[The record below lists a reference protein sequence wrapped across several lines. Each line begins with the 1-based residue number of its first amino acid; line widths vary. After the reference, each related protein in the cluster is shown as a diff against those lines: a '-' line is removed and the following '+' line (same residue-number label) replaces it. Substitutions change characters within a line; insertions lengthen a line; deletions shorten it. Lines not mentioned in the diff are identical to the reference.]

1 MSIPRSLMV
10 VTLAVTLSSSSLL
23 LFGQRDAPSDKGAS
37 SDKTADKTADKTTD
51 KAAEKPLPPDST
63 TQGSVDVAGQHIA
76 YTAVAGTLT
85 VGATDVQDAQLGMD
99 GKPLPGSQ
107 LAASEPKDGKDADS
121 GDRVYKD
128 PKDADAVAH
137 IFYVAYFKKDA
148 KNEDRPIT
156 FFYNG
161 GPGSSTV
168 WLHMGSLGPKHVV
181 TDGDQHLPAAPYKL
195 VDNAYSLLDTSD
207 LVFIDMPGT
216 GFGRL
221 VGKDAGK
228 AFWGVDEDANAFA
241 RFIARFITKFNR
253 WNSPKYI
260 FGESYGTTRS
270 AVLADVLQN
279 SKSIDLN
286 GVILLSQIFNFT
298 TDIDGPSGNPGVDLP
313 YVLALPTY
321 AATAWYH
328 KKLPQQPAALEPF
341 LKEVEDFAMGPYT
354 HALALGTDLT
364 PEEKQSVAEK
374 LHAYTGLPAA
384 YLLKANLRVSGGE
397 FEKTLQEDQDLTT
410 GRLDTR
416 FSGPNLNP
424 LSENAEYDPQ
434 SSAISSAYVA
444 LFNDYVRRDLK
455 YGEGQT
461 YLPEAQFGSAQWDQM
476 HRGNASSLNVA
487 IDLAEALKTN
497 PDLRIMV
504 NGGYYDLATPF
515 FAAQYEEKHLP
526 IPQSLA
532 KNIEYDWYES
542 GHMVYVRDES
552 LKQLHD
558 RVAAFINST
567 LAKSK

>member
-1 MSIPRSLMV
+1 MRFSRLLAA
-10 VTLAVTLSSSSLL
+10 TLFSAALVAAPLL
-23 LFGQRDAPSDKGAS
+23 AFADDTPATKTDAKSQSTDK
-37 SDKTADKTADKTTD
+37 ADAKSTDKTT
-51 KAAEKPLPPDST
+51 EKTPPTEVT
-63 TQGSVDVAGQHIA
+63 TEGSVEAGGQHIA
-76 YTAVAGTLT
+76 YTAVAGTIT
-85 VGATDVQDAQLGMD
+85 VGSTDVQDAQLGMD
-99 GKPLPGSQ
+99 GKPITGSE
-107 LAASEPKDGKDADS
+107 LAISEPKE
-121 GDRVYKD
+121 
-128 PKDADAVAH
+128 PKDETAFARM
-137 IFYVAYFKKDA
+137 FYVAYFKKDA
-148 KNEDRPIT
+148 KAEERPIT

-168 WLHMGSLGPKHVV
+168 WLHMGSLGPRHVV
-181 TDGDQHLPAAPYKL
+181 TDTDQHLPAAPYKM
-195 VDNAYSLLDTSD
+195 VDNADSLLDTSD

-221 VGKDAGK
+221 VGKDADK

-241 RFIARFITKFNR
+241 RFIARFITKYSR
-253 WNSPKYI
+253 WNSPKYL

-270 AVLADVLQN
+270 AVLADILEN
-279 SKSIDLN
+279 NKSIDLN

-328 KKLPQQPAALEPF
+328 KKLPQQPAELEPF
-341 LKEVEDFAMGPYT
+341 LKEVEDFTMGPYT

-364 PEEKQSVAEK
+364 AEEKQSVAEK
-374 LHAYTGLPAA
+374 LHQYTGLPLA
-384 YLLKANLRVSGGE
+384 YLLRANLRVSGGE

-424 LSENAEYDPQ
+424 LSEYAEYDPQ
-434 SSAISSAYVA
+434 SSAISSAYVS

-461 YLPEAQFGSAQWDQM
+461 YLPEAQFGTFQWDM
-476 HRGNASSLNVA
+476 SHRSNSVNLNVA
-487 IDLAEALKTN
+487 VDLAEALKTN
-497 PDLRIMV
+497 PRLRIMV

-532 KNIEYDWYES
+532 KNIEFDWYQS

-558 RVAAFINST
+558 RVAAFIKST
-567 LAKSK
+567 LTESK

>member
-1 MSIPRSLMV
+1 MA
-10 VTLAVTLSSSSLL
+10 TLFSAALVAAPVFALAAD
-23 LFGQRDAPSDKGAS
+23 DAKPAAGDKAA
-37 SDKTADKTADKTTD
+37 DKTADKTAEKTPDKT
-51 KAAEKPLPPDST
+51 PPMEST
-63 TQGSVDVAGQHIA
+63 TSGSVTVGGQTIA

-85 VGATDVQDAQLGMD
+85 VGSTDVQDAQLGMD
-99 GKPLPGSQ
+99 GKPQPGSQ
-107 LAASEPKDGKDADS
+107 LALAEPKEPKDAT
-121 GDRVYKD
+121 
-128 PKDADAVAH
+128 PFAH
-137 IFYVAYFKKDA
+137 MFYVAYFKKDA
-148 KNEDRPIT
+148 KAEDRPIT

-181 TDGDQHLPAAPYKL
+181 TSTDQHLPAAPYKM

-221 VGKDAGK
+221 VGTGAEK

-241 RFIARFITKFNR
+241 RFIARFITKYNR

-270 AVLADVLQN
+270 AVLADLLQN
-279 SKSIDLN
+279 GKSIDLN

-298 TDIDGPSGNPGVDLP
+298 TDIDFPNGNPGVDLP
-313 YVLALPTY
+313 YVLGLPTY

-328 KKLPQQPAALEPF
+328 KKLPTQPAELEPF
-341 LKEVEDFAMGPYT
+341 LKEVEEFAMGPYT
-354 HALALGTDLT
+354 HALALGTDLSA
-364 PEEKQSVAEK
+364 EEKQTVAGK
-374 LHAYTGLPAA
+374 LHDYTGLPVA
-384 YLLKANLRVSGGE
+384 YLLKANLRVNGGE
-397 FEKTLQEDQDLTT
+397 FERTLQEDQDLTT
-410 GRLDTR
+410 GRLDSR

-424 LSENAEYDPQ
+424 LSEGAEYDPQ
-434 SSAISSAYVA
+434 SSAISSAYVS
-444 LFNDYVRRDLK
+444 LFNDYVRKDLK

-461 YLPEAQFGSAQWDQM
+461 YLPEAQFSSTQWDLS
-476 HRGNASSLNVA
+476 HHGNPIELNVA
-487 IDLAEALKTN
+487 NDLAEAMKTN
-497 PDLRIMV
+497 PRLHIMV

-558 RVAAFINST
+558 RVATFIKST
-567 LAKSK
+567 LADSK

>member
-1 MSIPRSLMV
+1 MRVSFRL
-10 VTLAVTLSSSSLL
+10 LAFVLAATMAVPCAVLHA
-23 LFGQRDAPSDKGAS
+23 DEDEKPAAK
-37 SDKTADKTADKTTD
+37 SDKT
-51 KAAEKPLPPDST
+51 EVQPPPPDAT
-63 TQGSVDVAGQHIA
+63 TTGSIELGGQRIA
-76 YTAVAGTLT
+76 YNAVVGIIT
-85 VGATDVQDAQLGMD
+85 VGSTDAQDAELGLD

-107 LAASEPKDGKDADS
+107 LANSESKDSKEASPTARMS
-121 GDRVYKD
+121 
-128 PKDADAVAH
+128 
-137 IFYVAYFKKDA
+137 YVAYFKKDA
-148 KNEDRPIT
+148 KAEDRPVT

-181 TDGDQHLPAAPYKL
+181 TSGDQHVPAAPYRL

-221 VGKDAGK
+221 MGKDAEK

-270 AVLADVLQN
+270 AVLADVLEN
-279 SKSIDLN
+279 NKSIDLN

-298 TDIDGPSGNPGVDLP
+298 SDIDEANANPGVDLP
-313 YVLALPTY
+313 YELALPTF

-328 KKLPQQPAALEPF
+328 KKATPQPPALESF
-341 LKEVEDFAMGPYT
+341 LKEVEEFAMGPYA
-354 HALALGTDLT
+354 HALAQGTDL
-364 PEEKQSVAEK
+364 PEDEKRTVAEK
-374 LHAYTGLPAA
+374 LHGYIGLPTA
-384 YLLKANLRVSGGE
+384 YLIKANLRVNGGE
-397 FEKTLQEDQDLTT
+397 FEKMLLDDQNLTI

-416 FSGPNLNP
+416 YSGPHMDP
-424 LSENAEYDPQ
+424 LSQAADYDPQ
-434 SSAISSAYVA
+434 SSAISSAYVS

-461 YLPEAQFGSAQWDQM
+461 YLPQALFGSYEWDLK
-476 HRGNASSLNVA
+476 HKGNSINLNVSV
-487 IDLAEALKTN
+487 DLAQAMKTN
-497 PDLRIMV
+497 PRLKVMV

-515 FAAQYEEKHLP
+515 FAAKYEEKHLP
-526 IPQSLA
+526 IPQALA

-542 GHMVYVRDES
+542 GHMVYVRNES

-558 RVAAFINST
+558 RVAAFITQTQAEDKQAASR
-567 LAKSK
+567 

>member
-1 MSIPRSLMV
+1 MRSSHRLV
-10 VTLAVTLSSSSLL
+10 AAAFAAALL
-23 LFGQRDAPSDKGAS
+23 LLPTIVRADDDTPAAKPAE
-37 SDKTADKTADKTTD
+37 KTSD
-51 KAAEKPLPPDST
+51 KAADKVVEKAPPAEVT
-63 TQGSVDVAGQHIA
+63 TQGTVDVGGRHIA
-76 YTAVAGTLT
+76 YTAIAGTLT
-85 VGATDVQDAQLGMD
+85 VGATDTQDAQLGLD
-99 GKPLPGSQ
+99 GKPQAGSQ
-107 LAASEPKDGKDADS
+107 LALSEPKE
-121 GDRVYKD
+121 
-128 PKDADAVAH
+128 PKDAAPVAR

-148 KNEDRPIT
+148 KAEDRPVT

-181 TDGDQHLPAAPYKL
+181 TSGDQHLPAAPYKL
-195 VDNAYSLLDTSD
+195 VDNAYSLLDSSD

-221 VGKDAGK
+221 LGKDAEK

-241 RFIARFITKFNR
+241 RFIARFITKYNR

-270 AVLADVLQN
+270 AVLANILENHKD
-279 SKSIDLN
+279 IDLN

-298 TDIDGPSGNPGVDLP
+298 TDIDSPSGNPGVDLP

-341 LKEVEDFAMGPYT
+341 LKDVEEFAMGPYS
-354 HALALGTDLT
+354 HALALGTDLSA
-364 PEEKQSVAEK
+364 EEKQQVAEK
-374 LHAYTGLPAA
+374 LHGYIGLPVA

-397 FEKTLQEDQDLTT
+397 FSKTLQDDQDLTT

-416 FSGPNLNP
+416 FSGPTINP
-424 LSENAEYDPQ
+424 LSEFAEYDPQ
-434 SSAISSAYVA
+434 SSAISSAYVS

-461 YLPEAQFGSAQWDQM
+461 YLPQALFAGTRWDVV
-476 HRGNASSLNVA
+476 HHDNPLSLNVSN
-487 IDLAEALKTN
+487 DLAEALKTN
-497 PDLRIMV
+497 PRLRIMV

-558 RVAAFINST
+558 HVAAFIKST
-567 LAKSK
+567 QADDK

>member
-1 MSIPRSLMV
+1 MKSFPCFRTVALAAAVFVAPLSLCADDV
-10 VTLAVTLSSSSLL
+10 KT
-23 LFGQRDAPSDKGAS
+23 
-37 SDKTADKTADKTTD
+37 DKTADKS
-51 KAAEKPLPPDST
+51 AEKTSDKPVENAPPADST
-63 TQGSVDVAGQHIA
+63 TEGTVDAGGQHIA
-76 YTAVAGTLT
+76 YTAIAGTLT
-85 VGATDVQDAQLGMD
+85 VGATDVDDAQLGMD
-99 GKPLPGSQ
+99 GKPQAGSQ
-107 LAASEPKDGKDADS
+107 LANAEPKEAKDAN
-121 GDRVYKD
+121 
-128 PKDADAVAH
+128 PMAH

-148 KNEDRPIT
+148 KAEERPIT
-156 FFYNG
+156 FCYNG

-195 VDNAYSLLDTSD
+195 VDNANSLLDTSD

-221 VGKDAGK
+221 TGKEADK
-228 AFWGVDEDANAFA
+228 AFWGIDEDGNAFA
-241 RFIARFITKFNR
+241 RFIARFITKYNR

-270 AVLADVLQN
+270 AVLADILEN
-279 SKSIDLN
+279 SKNIDLN

-328 KKLPQQPAALEPF
+328 KKLPQQAPALEPF
-341 LKEVEDFAMGPYT
+341 LKDVEEFAMGPYT
-354 HALALGTDLT
+354 HALALGTDISA
-364 PEEKQSVAEK
+364 EEKQATAEK
-374 LHAYTGLPAA
+374 LHEYTGLQVA
-384 YLLKANLRVSGGE
+384 YLLRANLRVSGGE

-455 YGEGQT
+455 YGVGQT
-461 YLPEAQFGSAQWDQM
+461 YLPEAQFGGAQWDFK
-476 HRGNASSLNVA
+476 HNGNTVSVNVA
-487 IDLAEALKTN
+487 PDLAEALKTN
-497 PDLRIMV
+497 PRLHVMV

-558 RVAAFINST
+558 RVAAFIKNT
-567 LAKSK
+567 LTQTN

>member
-1 MSIPRSLMV
+1 M
-10 VTLAVTLSSSSLL
+10 LAVSL
-23 LFGQRDAPSDKGAS
+23 FFAPALIRAEDETAAKPATDKS
-37 SDKTADKTADKTTD
+37 ADKTPEKTPP
-51 KAAEKPLPPDST
+51 AEVT
-63 TQGSVDVAGQHIA
+63 THGTVTVAGEKIA
-76 YTAVAGTLT
+76 YTAIAGTLT
-85 VGATDVQDAQLGMD
+85 VGSTDIQDAQLGPD
-99 GKPLPGSQ
+99 GKPQSGSQ
-107 LAASEPKDGKDADS
+107 LALSEP
-121 GDRVYKD
+121 KD
-128 PKDADAVAH
+128 PKDAIPVARM
-137 IFYVAYFKKDA
+137 FYVAYFKNNA
-148 KNEDRPIT
+148 KAEDRPIM

-181 TDGDQHLPAAPYKL
+181 TSGDQHLPAAPYKL

-221 VGKDAGK
+221 TGKDAEK

-241 RFIARFITKFNR
+241 RFIARFVTKYNR

-270 AVLADVLQN
+270 AVLANILEN
-279 SKSIDLN
+279 RTNIDLN

-298 TDIDGPSGNPGVDLP
+298 TDIDFPTGNPGVDLP

-328 KKLPQQPAALEPF
+328 NKLPQQPAALEPF
-341 LKEVEDFAMGPYT
+341 LKEVEAFAMGPYS
-354 HALALGTDLT
+354 HALALGTDLGA
-364 PEEKQSVAEK
+364 EEKQQVAGK
-374 LHAYTGLPAA
+374 LHEYTGLPVA
-384 YLLKANLRVSGGE
+384 YLLKGNLRINGGE
-397 FEKTLQEDQDLTT
+397 FEKTLQDDQDLTT

-416 FSGPNLNP
+416 FSGPNLDP
-424 LSENAEYDPQ
+424 LSQGAEYDPQ
-434 SSAISSAYVA
+434 SSAISSAYVS

-461 YLPEAQFGSAQWDQM
+461 YLPEALFGSTHWNLV
-476 HRGNASSLNVA
+476 HGHNPISLNVSN
-487 IDLAEALKTN
+487 DLAEALKTN
-497 PDLRIMV
+497 PRLKIMV

-515 FAAQYEEKHLP
+515 FAAQYEDKHLP

-542 GHMVYVRDES
+542 GHMVYVLDES

-558 RVAAFINST
+558 RVAAFIKKTQADN
-567 LAKSK
+567 K

>member
-1 MSIPRSLMV
+1 MRFTHAISAAL
-10 VTLAVTLSSSSLL
+10 LAASLL
-23 LFGQRDAPSDKGAS
+23 LLPSLLSADDETPAAKPA
-37 SDKTADKTADKTTD
+37 TADKPTD
-51 KAAEKPLPPDST
+51 KGTEKAPPADAT
-63 TQGSVDVAGQHIA
+63 TQGTVDVGGRRIA
-76 YTAVAGTLT
+76 YTAVAGTIT
-85 VGATDVQDAQLGMD
+85 VGSTDVQDAQLGPD
-99 GKPLPGSQ
+99 GKPQPGSQ
-107 LAASEPKDGKDADS
+107 LALSEPKE
-121 GDRVYKD
+121 
-128 PKDADAVAH
+128 PKDATPVARMS
-137 IFYVAYFKKDA
+137 YVAYFKGVPGDGASPLGQKKDA
-148 KNEDRPIT
+148 KSEDRPVT

-161 GPGSSTV
+161 GPGASTV

-181 TDGDQHLPAAPYKL
+181 TEGDQHLPAAPYKL

-221 VGKDAGK
+221 IGKDAEK

-241 RFIARFITKFNR
+241 RFIARFITKYNR

-260 FGESYGTTRS
+260 LGESYGTTRS
-270 AVLADVLQN
+270 AVLANILEN
-279 SKSIDLN
+279 RKSIDLN

-298 TDIDGPSGNPGVDLP
+298 TDIDGPSDNPGVDLP

-341 LKEVEDFAMGPYT
+341 LKDAEDFAMGPYA
-354 HALALGTDLT
+354 HALALGTDLGAA
-364 PEEKQSVAEK
+364 EKQQVAET
-374 LHAYTGLPAA
+374 LHEYTGLPVA

-397 FEKTLQEDQDLTT
+397 FEKTLQDDQDLTT

-416 FSGPNLNP
+416 FSGPHLNP

-444 LFNDYVRRDLK
+444 LFNDYVRRELK

-461 YLPEAQFGSAQWDQM
+461 FLPEALFNGTHWDWV
-476 HRGNASSLNVA
+476 HRHNPVSLNVA
-487 IDLAEALKTN
+487 NDLAEALKTN
-497 PDLRIMV
+497 PRLKIMV

-515 FAAQYEEKHLP
+515 FTAVYEEKHLP

-558 RVAAFINST
+558 RVAAFIKST
-567 LAKSK
+567 QADDK

>member
-1 MSIPRSLMV
+1 MSRIHRFPAAL
-10 VTLAVTLSSSSLL
+10 LAACLIFAPALL
-23 LFGQRDAPSDKGAS
+23 KADDEATAKPAADKV
-37 SDKTADKTADKTTD
+37 ADKTAE
-51 KAAEKPLPPDST
+51 KAPPAEVT
-63 TQGSVDVAGQHIA
+63 TQGTVEVSGQKIA
-76 YTAVAGTLT
+76 YTAITGTLI
-85 VGATDVQDAQLGMD
+85 VGSTDIQDAQLGLD
-99 GKPLPGSQ
+99 GKPQAGSQ
-107 LAASEPKDGKDADS
+107 LALDAP
-121 GDRVYKD
+121 KD
-128 PKDADAVAH
+128 PKDVTPVAR

-148 KNEDRPIT
+148 KAEDRPIT

-181 TDGDQHLPAAPYKL
+181 TSGDQHLPAAPYKL

-221 VGKDAGK
+221 VGKDAEK

-241 RFIARFITKFNR
+241 RFIARFITKYNR

-270 AVLADVLQN
+270 AVLANILEN
-279 SKSIDLN
+279 RKNIDLN

-298 TDIDGPSGNPGVDLP
+298 TDIDMPTSNPGVDLP
-313 YVLALPTY
+313 YELALPTY

-341 LKEVEDFAMGPYT
+341 LKDVEEFAMGPYA
-354 HALALGTDLT
+354 HALALGTDLSAA
-364 PEEKQSVAEK
+364 EKQQVAEK
-374 LHAYTGLPAA
+374 LHEYTGLPVA
-384 YLLKANLRVSGGE
+384 YLLKANLRVNGGE
-397 FEKTLQEDQDLTT
+397 FEKTLQDDQDLTT

-416 FSGPNLNP
+416 FSGPNLDS
-424 LSENAEYDPQ
+424 LSQGAEYDPQ
-434 SSAISSAYVA
+434 SSAISSAYVS

-455 YGEGQT
+455 YGDGQT
-461 YLPEAQFGSAQWDQM
+461 YLPMALFGGAQWNLVHD
-476 HRGNASSLNVA
+476 HNPINLNVSN
-487 IDLAEALKTN
+487 DLAEALKTN
-497 PDLRIMV
+497 PRLKIMI

-515 FAAQYEEKHLP
+515 FAAEYEDKHLP

-542 GHMVYVRDES
+542 GHMVYVLDDS

-558 RVAAFINST
+558 RVAAFIKKTQAEGN
-567 LAKSK
+567 